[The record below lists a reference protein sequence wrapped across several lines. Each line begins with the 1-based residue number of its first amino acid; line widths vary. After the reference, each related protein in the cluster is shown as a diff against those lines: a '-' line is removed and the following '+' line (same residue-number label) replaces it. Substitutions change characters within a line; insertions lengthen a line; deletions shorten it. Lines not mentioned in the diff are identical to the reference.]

1 MSITPAQV
9 MALRAATGAGMMD
22 CKRALEETGG
32 DAEQATDYL
41 RKKGLAIAAKKATRE
56 TNEGGIAIAF
66 APDQRS
72 AAIVRLACE
81 TDFVA
86 RNEQFRALLQGL
98 AEQVLRQGDADVAAQ
113 KMASGQ
119 TVQEWITQAIA
130 TLGENL
136 QIVETRRVTLSG
148 PGIIGGYVH
157 SNGRIG
163 VLVTLGAEQAT
174 AAGQLAPL
182 AKDLAMHVAASPVS
196 AITSAEID
204 PALIA
209 REKEIYAAQAKES
222 GKPAAII
229 AKMVEGRLQKFV
241 KEVALMH
248 QPFVKEPTATIEQ
261 LLAAQAKALGV
272 KLRVERFVKFQF

>member
-32 DAEQATDYL
+32 DAEKATDSL
-41 RKKGLAIAAKKATRE
+41 RKKGLSIAAKKASRE

-66 APDQRS
+66 APDQHS
-72 AAIVRLACE
+72 AAIVHLACE

-98 AEQVLRQGDADVAAQ
+98 AEQVLKHGDANVVAQ
-113 KMASGQ
+113 KMAGGS
-119 TVQEWITQAIA
+119 TVQEWLTQAIA

-136 QIVETRRVTLSG
+136 QMVETRRIALTG
-148 PGIIGGYVH
+148 PGVIGGYVH

-163 VLVTLGAEQAT
+163 VLVTLAAEKAT
-174 AAGQLAPL
+174 AAEKLAPL
-182 AKDLAMHVAASPVS
+182 AKDLAMHVAASQVS
-196 AITSAEID
+196 AVTAAEID

-209 REKEIYAAQAKES
+209 KEKEIYAAQAKES
-222 GKPAAII
+222 GKPEAIV

-248 QPFVKEPTATIEQ
+248 QPFVKEPTITIEQ
-261 LLAAQAKALGV
+261 LLAAQGKALGV
-272 KLRVERFVKFQF
+272 KLSVERFIKFQF